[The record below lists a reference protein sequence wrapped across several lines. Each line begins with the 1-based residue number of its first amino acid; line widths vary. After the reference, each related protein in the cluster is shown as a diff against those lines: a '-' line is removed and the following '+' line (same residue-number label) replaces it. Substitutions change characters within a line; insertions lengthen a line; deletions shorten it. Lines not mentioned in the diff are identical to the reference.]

1 MNEEELL
8 KQRKLLEL
16 QAQLQQQLAIQEEI
30 SKAKMLEEVKERILR
45 EMLTKEAK
53 ERLNNVKLAKPE
65 LTEQI
70 ELYLIQLYQ
79 HSKILKP
86 ITDSQLKQ
94 ILEEI
99 AKSSKKDIK
108 IRRL

>member
-8 KQRKLLEL
+8 KQKKLLEL

-30 SKAKMLEEVKERILR
+30 AKAKMVEEIKERILK
-45 EMLTKEAK
+45 EVLTKEAK
-53 ERLNNVKLAKPE
+53 ERLNNVRLAKPE
-65 LTEQI
+65 LAEQI

-86 ITDSQLKQ
+86 ITDAQLKQ

-99 AKSSKKDIK
+99 NKSSKKDIK